1 VERVRVNS
9 DYLIEIPPDIREKLG
24 IEPGDVLRVE
34 IREGSVLLIP
44 DQGSYVDRFQSYH
57 PEIWDG
63 VDPLEYVRQERED
76 WQKT

>member
-1 VERVRVNS
+1 VERVRVSS
-9 DYLIEIPPDIREKLG
+9 DYLIEIPSDAREELG

-34 IREGSVLLIP
+34 VREGSMLLVP
-44 DQGSYVDRFQSYH
+44 EEGSYVDRFQSYH

-63 VDPLEYVRQERED
+63 VDPREYVRQERDD